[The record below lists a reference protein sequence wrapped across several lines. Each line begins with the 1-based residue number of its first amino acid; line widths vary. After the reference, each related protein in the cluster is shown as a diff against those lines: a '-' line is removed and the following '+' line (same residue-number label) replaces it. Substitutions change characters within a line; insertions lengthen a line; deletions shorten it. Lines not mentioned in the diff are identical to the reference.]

1 MYGEKVAPMPTTVVV
16 GLQWGDEGK
25 GKMVH
30 NLSES
35 ATAVARFSGGA
46 NAGHT
51 VKLGGSDLVLHQVPT
66 GLVQPAVKAFV
77 GTGCVLDPIALSEEL
92 KSLMDAGIN
101 VGDRLR
107 ISSKVHLVHP
117 VYKALEKMDEE
128 DRGGNAI
135 GTTLRAIGPTY
146 VQKFSRRG
154 IRLEDAA
161 CESEFREAIEAQT
174 DRCLSMLD
182 LSSDRRTEIRRQS
195 ERFTELSL
203 ELVELAGDVSLAL
216 EEILE
221 EDGLVIAEGAQG
233 TLLDPDHGTYPYV
246 TCGSCLSGAA
256 SISLGIGPSMI
267 DEVVG
272 VVKAYCSRVGAG
284 PFPTELRGDTG
295 DMLREKGHEYGA
307 TTGRPRRCGWLDGV
321 LLRYASRLNGCHW
334 LALTMLDVL
343 SGFDSL
349 NICTRYELDPDSDVP
364 LFETGRRLGK
374 HRPVFEELPGWSEN
388 IAGATSWDDL
398 PEQAQRYV
406 LRIEELVGVPVRA
419 VSTGPGQ
426 NDIIWRLF

>member
-1 MYGEKVAPMPTTVVV
+1 MPTTVVV

-51 VKLGGSDLVLHQVPT
+51 VRLGDSDLVLHQVPT
-66 GLVQPAVKAFV
+66 GLVHPGVRAFV

-92 KSLMDAGIN
+92 QSLAEAGIN

-117 VYKALEKMDEE
+117 VYRALEEMEE
-128 DRGGNAI
+128 KKRGGGAI

-146 VQKFSRRG
+146 VEKFSRRG

-161 CESEFREAIEAQT
+161 CESAFREAVRAQT
-174 DRCLSMLD
+174 ERGLDILDLPADRCS
-182 LSSDRRTEIRRQS
+182 EIRRRS
-195 ERFTELSL
+195 ELFTDLSL
-203 ELVELAGDVSLAL
+203 DLVELAGDVSLDL
-216 EEILE
+216 MEILE
-221 EDGLVIAEGAQG
+221 NGGLVMAEGAQG

-246 TCGSCLSGAA
+246 TCGSCVSGAA
-256 SISLGIGPSMI
+256 SISLGIGPASI

-284 PFPTELRGDTG
+284 PFPTELKDETG

-343 SGFDSL
+343 SGFDPL
-349 NICTRYELDPDSDVP
+349 RVCTRYELDPESDVP
-364 LFETGRRLGK
+364 LFETGKRLGK
-374 HRPVFEELPGWSEN
+374 HRPVFEDLPGWEDD
-388 IAGATSWDDL
+388 IAGTTSWDDL
-398 PEQAQRYV
+398 PEQARRYV

-419 VSTGPGQ
+419 ISTGPAQ
-426 NDIIWRLF
+426 NDLIWRSA